1 MNKILSAMTECAAEA
16 GRVAR
21 GVRPEQLPAPTPCT
35 EFDVRTLINHWVL
48 YSAYGLEC
56 RALRRAIP
64 DDLSGRDFT
73 ATADWAEKYA
83 AQLDRA
89 VQAWSEPAVW
99 EGEID
104 LGWSSMPASDVA
116 GMLLAEL
123 ALHGWDVAAA
133 TGQEFRISASAATT
147 IGEIIDSSAEEYR
160 SYGMFVAAVE
170 VADDA
175 EPFVRA
181 VAASGRNPQ
190 WAAGIRA

>member
-1 MNKILSAMTECAAEA
+1 M
-16 GRVAR
+16 AR
-21 GVRPEQLPAPTPCT
+21 GVRPEQLSAPTPCT

-48 YSAYGLEC
+48 YSSYGLEC
-56 RALRRAIP
+56 RARRRAIP

-73 ATADWAEKYA
+73 ATADWAEEYA

-89 VQAWSEPAVW
+89 VQAWAEPAVW

-104 LGWSSMPASDVA
+104 LGWSSVPASDVA

-133 TGQEFRISASAATT
+133 TGQEFRISTAAATT
-147 IGEIIDSSAEEYR
+147 IAEIIDSSAKEYR

-190 WAAGIRA
+190 WATSIRA

>member
-21 GVRPEQLPAPTPCT
+21 GVRPEQLSAPTPCT

-56 RALRRAIP
+56 RARRRAIP
-64 DDLSGRDFT
+64 DDLSARDFT
-73 ATADWAEKYA
+73 ATADWAEEYA

-104 LGWSSMPASDVA
+104 LGWASTPASDVA

-147 IGEIIDSSAEEYR
+147 IAEIVDSSAEEYR
-160 SYGMFVAAVE
+160 SYGMFVTAVE
-170 VADDA
+170 VADGT

-190 WAAGIRA
+190 WTASIRA